1 MRFTLEHAN
10 AIVNALAHLDVPADN
25 FDNGRKCFQK
35 ISDFM
40 EEAFPQ
46 QGNPTEWPLGSA
58 VMMCDYLRT
67 LKLPVPKL
75 VNNLREPV
83 EKLRI
88 LFNDILTDYSFRKYP
103 SEKEAHLAS
112 ASLDVLFHLVMIR
125 TQRNRR
131 HRLSA

>member
-46 QGNPTEWPLGSA
+46 QDNPTEWPLGSA
-58 VMMCDYLRT
+58 VMMVDYLKA
-67 LKLPVPKL
+67 LGLPVPKL
-75 VNNLREPV
+75 VNDLREPV
-83 EKLRI
+83 EKLRS
-88 LFNDILTDYSFRKYP
+88 LFNDILTDYSFGNSP
-103 SEKEAHLAS
+103 SEEEANLAS
-112 ASLDVLFHLVMIR
+112 ESLNVLFELVMA
-125 TQRNRR
+125 RR
-131 HRLSA
+131 QITRHQLSA